1 MMRAMMDDESAGETT
16 HVVPPNEIT
25 GDDYDTPT
33 MRASINQMS
42 VDDLDAMLEVIRS
55 RRLERVKKL
64 EAVAKLKADDVRLAT
79 WLKFQRAYMVAK
91 RAVARLEEQD
101 AKTEKLVHKCR
112 LLALAAQLEVGEA
125 DDESADQT
133 ADIEG
138 A

>member
-1 MMRAMMDDESAGETT
+1 MDDVPADEMT
-16 HVVPPNEIT
+16 HVVPPNEMT
-25 GDDYDTPT
+25 GDSYDTPT

-91 RAVARLEEQD
+91 RAMARLEEQD
-101 AKTEKLVHKCR
+101 AKVEKLVHKCR
-112 LLALAAQLEVGEA
+112 LLALAAQLEVGDET
-125 DDESADQT
+125 DDEGADPVSSIQ
-133 ADIEG
+133 G